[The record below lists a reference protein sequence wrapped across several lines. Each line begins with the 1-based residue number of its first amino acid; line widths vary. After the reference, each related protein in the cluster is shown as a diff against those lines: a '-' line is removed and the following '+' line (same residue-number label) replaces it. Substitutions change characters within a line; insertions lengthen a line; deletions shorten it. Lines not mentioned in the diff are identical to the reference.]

1 MQLFTFFAPLSVQMP
16 IEGMVMS
23 TTTKICFDG
32 PWIFTTVKIIHKVW
46 NSILLLLLFPISLS
60 IQFWILSRNAYFST
74 FVWKEDQ
81 IENPFEI
88 KSLLP
93 SEILAMILI
102 EEDSFHHVKM
112 WGKLNTHSY
121 SDYGFL
127 SLSWIPFWIRV
138 SFSCS
143 SKYISMTTLL
153 TYSFAHST
161 KPSSRPKTNNQP
173 LKKFLSLGLSWS

>member
-1 MQLFTFFAPLSVQMP
+1 MHSLNTAWNLLGLKVHMQLFTFFAPLSVQMP

-46 NSILLLLLFPISLS
+46 NSILLLLLFPISLLV
-60 IQFWILSRNAYFST
+60 QFWILSRNAYFST
-74 FVWKEDQ
+74 FVWNEDQ

-127 SLSWIPFWIRV
+127 SLSWKPFWIRV

-143 SKYISMTTLL
+143 SKYTVARYVSINIYGIKSILE
-153 TYSFAHST
+153 FW
-161 KPSSRPKTNNQP
+161 NN
-173 LKKFLSLGLSWS
+173 